1 MLVSF
6 FTVAAAA
13 KAASTVLTV
22 AKILI
27 PIGSALV
34 AAQPVADTF
43 KSQLKKTH

>member
-13 KAASTVLTV
+13 KAASTALTV

-27 PIGSALV
+27 PIGTALA
-34 AAQPVADTF
+34 AAQPVADAI
-43 KSQLKKTH
+43 KSR